1 MNVPS
6 DLLESVPFV
15 VLRRLNETQRALLEA
30 ALELAYLQGRL
41 SLSGDILEES
51 PHIKIHDDFGPV
63 RCFGVPAYSDK

>member
-6 DLLESVPFV
+6 NLLESVPST

-41 SLSGDILEES
+41 SLSGDVLAES

-63 RCFGVPAYSDK
+63 RCFAAPAYSEK